1 MKRFRNAFLALFG
14 LAMLLCLCS
23 AFVSAEG
30 ETYTLVT
37 DTFQLTSG
45 DNVIL
50 VSDDGS
56 SIVHR

>member
-37 DTFQLTSG
+37 DTF
-45 DNVIL
+45 
-50 VSDDGS
+50 
-56 SIVHR
+56 